1 MLYLT
6 NDDAYGYSLFTVE
19 PVLRTN
25 NSGGKE
31 YSEFEAPNQ
40 KSLGGEAYVAS
51 FGDENDIPC
60 EVKIGEKVKVKL
72 VRDDSEDKFKPFDV
86 VLYKPTNEEG
96 IVKRVTKDGVFVLF
110 RIQSTAQLC
119 KFEDL
124 EI

>member
-19 PVLRTN
+19 PVLCTN

-31 YSEFEAPNQ
+31 CCEFDTPNHN
-40 KSLGGEAYVAS
+40 SLGEAYVAS
-51 FGDENDIPC
+51 FGDKNDIPC

>member
-19 PVLRTN
+19 PELSTD

-31 YSEFEAPNQ
+31 YCEFTAPNHNG
-40 KSLGGEAYVAS
+40 LGGEAYVAS
-51 FGDENDIPC
+51 FKDSNDIPC
-60 EVKIGEKVKVKL
+60 KVKIGEKIKVKL